1 MPFPKSETV
10 RGYTAGIL
18 DGEGSIMIVKFKN
31 PTSKRGY
38 TYQLKVVVVN
48 TNEWL
53 CHWLKMQYEGTI
65 QYKKSKRPQEKD
77 IYEWRLVSQQAK
89 RFLEYIAPYLIIKK
103 AQAEIAIRFQTGRGR
118 GKPQTDAESV
128 IDEIE
133 RNLMQGLNSKGVH

>member
-31 PTSKRGY
+31 PTTKRGY
-38 TYQLKVVVVN
+38 TYQLKVVVTN

-53 CHWLKMQYEGTI
+53 CRWLKMQYSGTI

-77 IYEWRLVSQQAK
+77 IYEWRVVSKQAK
-89 RFLEYIAPYLIIKK
+89 EFLEYITPYLIIKK
-103 AQAEIAIRFQTGRGR
+103 AQAEIAIRFQSNRKR
-118 GKPQTDAESV
+118 GKPQTDEESILDEAER
-128 IDEIE
+128 I
-133 RNLMQGLNSKGVH
+133 LMRKLNSKGVH